1 MVDREN
7 VKNLEG
13 VPSREAD
20 RSIPAAGQPT
30 IRIRDV
36 SRWYGE
42 VLGVNKV
49 TVDLYPGITGLVGPN
64 GSGKSTL
71 MNIICGILWPGQG
84 AVTVLGQP
92 VRSNPDVRREIGYCT
107 QVDHFYES
115 FTGVQFLESL
125 LALHGRGK
133 TWARKVAL
141 DALEQVDLAGD
152 KDRKIRTYSKG
163 MRQRIKIAFALAHQ
177 PPVLILDEPFNGL
190 DPVGRH
196 EMMRLFAGYA
206 REGRTV
212 LLSSHI
218 LHEIDQM
225 TDRVLMMSNGYV
237 MAEGGVREVRD
248 ILRQHPFQV
257 YIRCQDARRLASL
270 LLAEDNVRSIEIED
284 ENSVTLATRDPDLFY
299 ARLNEVILEHDI
311 LIDIVTLAD
320 EDVQSIYRYL
330 AGREHH

>member
-1 MVDREN
+1 
-7 VKNLEG
+7 
-13 VPSREAD
+13 
-20 RSIPAAGQPT
+20 
-30 IRIRDV
+30 
-36 SRWYGE
+36 
-42 VLGVNKV
+42 
-49 TVDLYPGITGLVGPN
+49 
-64 GSGKSTL
+64 
-71 MNIICGILWPGQG
+71 
-84 AVTVLGQP
+84 
-92 VRSNPDVRREIGYCT
+92 
-107 QVDHFYES
+107 
-115 FTGVQFLESL
+115 
-125 LALHGRGK
+125 
-133 TWARKVAL
+133 
-141 DALEQVDLAGD
+141 
-152 KDRKIRTYSKG
+152 